1 MSLKLHDIKDT
12 KFDGGCLAS
21 LGKAENVAVT
31 ANLQQPHTLS
41 FEYPLNDE
49 KADMIQE
56 HRIVSVEGQ
65 AYRLTDVIRDYSG
78 SRLLR
83 ATATQ
88 IFFADAACKHL
99 PTIGN
104 DTNTSENTIGCDPYK
119 VLRQALAAVKAKD
132 STAPFELIPDSE
144 LTKLGMTRICADD
157 TKIDFFPTDKINLYD
172 TVTAVIEALGHGE
185 LYVDNFR
192 FAVVER
198 IGQDN
203 GVRLSLTKNL
213 SKLSVQRQTNNL
225 CTRLYPYG
233 MDDLTISSVGD
244 VQDKNGFYI
253 HRKGNAYIESPHIA
267 DYGIIEGYKNYSE
280 YTKSEKIEAHAEWDL
295 MGEDNNIRLDTPS
308 LTITGEVVDLSK
320 LAEYGDFYK
329 IALGD
334 TVHVYEKDTV
344 HHKRIIN
351 MTYYPYSAKQPT
363 VTIGSPSNTNLF
375 YTAWQKS
382 KLFQVIQ
389 KNQGS
394 NKKLKTTYFTGTVN
408 STQNPVKSENEK
420 LLLDGDCL
428 IIKDRETN
436 KKRLELGNVGGQ
448 FALNIYSS
456 DGKKL
461 KIKLGDHGSNSGEN
475 YAFAIYDDK
484 GNPAIYMDENGE
496 VYFAGTLKTSKSA
509 SIGTKLSV
517 GIGAD
522 AEIDFM
528 GPATIEGSIR
538 VIDHEMDIDAR
549 YVRINGVD
557 VLMEIEN
564 LKEQLKSK

>member
-1 MSLKLHDIKDT
+1 M
-12 KFDGGCLAS
+12 
-21 LGKAENVAVT
+21 
-31 ANLQQPHTLS
+31 
-41 FEYPLNDE
+41 
-49 KADMIQE
+49 
-56 HRIVSVEGQ
+56 
-65 AYRLTDVIRDYSG
+65 
-78 SRLLR
+78 
-83 ATATQ
+83 
-88 IFFADAACKHL
+88 
-99 PTIGN
+99 
-104 DTNTSENTIGCDPYK
+104 
-119 VLRQALAAVKAKD
+119 
-132 STAPFELIPDSE
+132 
-144 LTKLGMTRICADD
+144 
-157 TKIDFFPTDKINLYD
+157 
-172 TVTAVIEALGHGE
+172 
-185 LYVDNFR
+185 
-192 FAVVER
+192 
-198 IGQDN
+198 
-203 GVRLSLTKNL
+203 
-213 SKLSVQRQTNNL
+213 
-225 CTRLYPYG
+225 
-233 MDDLTISSVGD
+233 
-244 VQDKNGFYI
+244 
-253 HRKGNAYIESPHIA
+253 
-267 DYGIIEGYKNYSE
+267 
-280 YTKSEKIEAHAEWDL
+280 
-295 MGEDNNIRLDTPS
+295 
-308 LTITGEVVDLSK
+308 
-320 LAEYGDFYK
+320 
-329 IALGD
+329 
-334 TVHVYEKDTV
+334 
-344 HHKRIIN
+344 
-351 MTYYPYSAKQPT
+351 
-363 VTIGSPSNTNLF
+363 